1 MLFRMQ
7 ANGPAIECVNGAE
20 CIEAGAVKPNR
31 EIVLAPAE
39 RSEARRD
46 FCRPGTNLLAY
57 TSVAVQC

>member
-1 MLFRMQ
+1 MP
-7 ANGPAIECVNGAE
+7 NGPAIKCVNGAE

-31 EIVLAPAE
+31 EIVPAPAE
-39 RSEARRD
+39 RSEARRG